1 MTDPSPSSPDDGFT
15 RFRAATALSRERP
28 ASPGA
33 PRKAPPLPPPPPG
46 APSPTAASPAPA
58 KRPASRTAPRPAV
71 PDADTPLDVAW
82 PVLLDWCRQ
91 CGLAEGGVVSAPGRA
106 LACAGDLG
114 QAGADALVSAARG
127 ALFAARSACAAT
139 GVAVDLD
146 GRWVTGFPVALP
158 DGEALV
164 VLRGKA
170 PLRADL
176 RAALG
181 GWIAAALAAR

>member
-1 MTDPSPSSPDDGFT
+1 MSDPSPSSPDDGFT
-15 RFRAATALSRERP
+15 PFRAATALSRELP
-28 ASPGA
+28 PTPGA
-33 PRKAPPLPPPPPG
+33 PRKAPPLPPAPPG
-46 APSPTAASPAPA
+46 APAPRAASPAPA
-58 KRPASRTAPRPAV
+58 QRPASRAAPRPAV
-71 PDADTPLDVAW
+71 PAAGTPPDVAW
-82 PVLLDWCRQ
+82 PVLVDWCRD
-91 CGLAEGGVVSAPGRA
+91 CGLAEGGVVAAPGGV
-106 LACAGDLG
+106 LAGAGDLG
-114 QAGADALVSAARG
+114 QAGADALVTAARG
-127 ALFAARSACAAT
+127 ALAAARSACATT
-139 GVAVDLD
+139 GVAVDVD